1 MLINHENIQRCFK
14 KNLAW
19 ATGIDV
25 ASAWATSNAGL
36 RALQIDRATPLRIR
50 AVVGLSGHSTDPATL
65 GTLAD
70 IGELRTI
77 DKSRL
82 FHPKVYVFYG
92 KGKSV
97 AWVGS
102 ANFTSGGFGR
112 NEELLFETSDTKAVE
127 AWFSQLWERCGPL
140 DEDILVQYEN
150 KHAEW
155 RKLNLPC
162 HLAPIP
168 EKDGLEPLQLLQNV
182 SDWRSY
188 VDALERCNNWWQA
201 HHSWSVLGD
210 TYSWSETIQVLHDVV
225 KRKDWRVVS
234 EYDRKRLLGYTREK
248 GGWAL
253 LGGMRA
259 PSVGTVFGRDR
270 ENIKQVVLGVTEFAD
285 DDFPHKAVKA
295 YEELL
300 NFKWVGSGIATRLLT
315 LARPDRF
322 VSLNNAS
329 RKGLATSFD
338 LAPSTLDH
346 PKNYGR
352 LLEVIYNQDWYREP
366 APESEST
373 ISWMRAA
380 LLDCFVYK
388 SRRGDVLR

>member
-36 RALQIDRATPLRIR
+36 RALQIDRAAPLRIR

-102 ANFTSGGFGR
+102 ANFTSGGFGK

-127 AWFSQLWERCGPL
+127 EWFNQLWERCGPL
-140 DEDILVQYEN
+140 DENILVQYAK

-155 RKLNLPC
+155 RQLNQPIP
-162 HLAPIP
+162 LAPTLG
-168 EKDGLEPLQLLQNV
+168 KGGREPLQLLKNV

-188 VDALERCNNWWQA
+188 VDALERCNNWWRA
-201 HHSWSVLGD
+201 GHSWSVLGE
-210 TYSWSETIQVLHDVV
+210 TYSWSETIQVLHDIV
-225 KRKDWRVVS
+225 KRKDWGAVS
-234 EYDRKRLLGYTREK
+234 DYDRKRLLGLT
-248 GGWAL
+248 GGSGEWAL
-253 LGGMRA
+253 LGRMRA
-259 PSVGTVFGRDR
+259 PAVGTVFGRDC
-270 ENIKQVVLGVTEFAD
+270 EKIKRVVLGVTEFAD
-285 DDFPHKAVKA
+285 GDFPHKAVKA
-295 YEELL
+295 YEELCK
-300 NFKWVGSGIATRLLT
+300 FEGVGPGIATRLLT

-329 RKGLATSFD
+329 RTGLADSFG
-338 LAPSTLDH
+338 LASSTLHH
-346 PKNYGR
+346 PKNYGL
-352 LLEVIYNQDWYREP
+352 LLEVIYSQDWYRDP

-388 SRRGDVLR
+388 SRRG